1 MDRYYEYTDRLNTP
15 IEAFTHITYDYN
27 FPILPHWHY
36 FIECIYLTAG
46 NLLVTCDEN
55 VYSLQPGDFI
65 FFPPK
70 TLHTIDVFPTDF
82 EQSQAEKPSQDP
94 AFTLKS
100 QDFLKNPSLHGY
112 LPNFPLSACPLR
124 RNLYRIRNTTA
135 FIRCQYHIQLQMYR
149 RNLPL

>member
-55 VYSLQPGDFI
+55 VYSLQPNGIKLRLIMREVGI
-65 FFPPK
+65 FFR
-70 TLHTIDVFPTDF
+70 
-82 EQSQAEKPSQDP
+82 
-94 AFTLKS
+94 
-100 QDFLKNPSLHGY
+100 Y
-112 LPNFPLSACPLR
+112 
-124 RNLYRIRNTTA
+124 
-135 FIRCQYHIQLQMYR
+135 
-149 RNLPL
+149 

>member
-1 MDRYYEYTDRLNTP
+1 MDRYYEYTDRLNAP
-15 IEAFTHITYDYN
+15 IEAFTHITNDHN

-82 EQSQAEKPSQDP
+82 EQSRAEKPSQDP

-100 QDFLKNPSLHGY
+100 QDFFTGSGTRQHSSGV
-112 LPNFPLSACPLR
+112 
-124 RNLYRIRNTTA
+124 NTT
-135 FIRCQYHIQLQMYR
+135 FSCRCIGEISLYNDCGGI
-149 RNLPL
+149 

>member
-65 FFPPK
+65 FFSAK
-70 TLHTIDVFPTDF
+70 DF
-82 EQSQAEKPSQDP
+82 
-94 AFTLKS
+94 T
-100 QDFLKNPSLHGY
+100 Y
-112 LPNFPLSACPLR
+112 YRCLSDG
-124 RNLYRIRNTTA
+124 
-135 FIRCQYHIQLQMYR
+135 F
-149 RNLPL
+149 